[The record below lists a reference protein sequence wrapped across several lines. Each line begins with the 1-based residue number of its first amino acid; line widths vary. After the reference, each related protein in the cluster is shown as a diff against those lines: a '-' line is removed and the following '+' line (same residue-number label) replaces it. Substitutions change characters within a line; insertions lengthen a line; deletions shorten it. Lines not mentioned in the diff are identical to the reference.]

1 MSLPHALLGLI
12 AARPSTGYELTK
24 TFERSLAHAWSA
36 RHSQIY
42 PALAKLREQGLIAQR
57 AEGPRG
63 RKIYE
68 ITDAGLGEMRRWL
81 IETEPE
87 RSNRNQAILRA
98 FFLWLMPPEEAE
110 AYLRREA
117 AYHRQQLAL
126 FEEIK
131 ATGSFVTPSTPLV
144 LDWGIRYE
152 EALADWAERAAEAVA
167 PKRRRSARGRRA
179 T

>member
-1 MSLPHALLGLI
+1 
-12 AARPSTGYELTK
+12 
-24 TFERSLAHAWSA
+24 
-36 RHSQIY
+36 
-42 PALAKLREQGLIAQR
+42 
-57 AEGPRG
+57 
-63 RKIYE
+63 
-68 ITDAGLGEMRRWL
+68 
-81 IETEPE
+81 
-87 RSNRNQAILRA
+87 
-98 FFLWLMPPEEAE
+98 MPPEEAE

-144 LDWGIRYE
+144 LAWGIRYE

-167 PKRRRSARGRRA
+167 PKRRRRARGGRA